1 MSTFP
6 IKVIKVLL
14 ATDGSGSAELAATT
28 SVSLATLTGSEL
40 HLVYVLPAAPLP
52 YHHCPMISQARSCSR
67 SRTSGS
73 RIAVSERA

>member
-6 IKVIKVLL
+6 TKVLL
-14 ATDGSGSAELAATT
+14 ATDGSGGAELAATT

-52 YHHCPMISQARSCSR
+52 YHHYTTR
-67 SRTSGS
+67 
-73 RIAVSERA
+73 